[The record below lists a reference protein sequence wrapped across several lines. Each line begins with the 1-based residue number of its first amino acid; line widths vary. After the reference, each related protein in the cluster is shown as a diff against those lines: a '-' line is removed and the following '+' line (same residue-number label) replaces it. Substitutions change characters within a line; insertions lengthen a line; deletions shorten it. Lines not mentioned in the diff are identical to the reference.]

1 MMCHTRIKDLRWNY
15 REEGTDS
22 AGKRSK
28 DSQRWGHMSW
38 VSTCELVLS
47 RREGRKCRT
56 RRAPGMAE
64 QKGGG
69 LLNRTACAGRRAC
82 GTGARPVG
90 TAPQSLQGA
99 PCTGQGCEQ
108 PPPTHGLVP
117 RKTKTVPTSAALEAP
132 MRQCPSRKKGSNLV
146 REMW

>member
-28 DSQRWGHMSW
+28 DSQRGGHMSW

-69 LLNRTACAGRRAC
+69 LLNRTACAGRRA
-82 GTGARPVG
+82 GQARGRWV
-90 TAPQSLQGA
+90 
-99 PCTGQGCEQ
+99 Q
-108 PPPTHGLVP
+108 PPRACRGRRAQGRAASSLHPPTGL
-117 RKTKTVPTSAALEAP
+117 S
-132 MRQCPSRKKGSNLV
+132 LV
-146 REMW
+146 KRRRCLPLLHWRHRCVSVLPGKRVRT